1 MSVDYR
7 DSIVPWSLRPD
18 NIELWAE
25 HLDKENAQGRIE
37 TTQSESLEHS
47 RQKDRPVNYQK
58 EGKKQ

>member
-7 DSIVPWSLRPD
+7 DSIVPWIFKPD

-25 HLDKENAQGRIE
+25 HLEKENAQGRIAL
-37 TTQSESLEHS
+37 TQSKSLEHL
-47 RQKDRPVNYQK
+47 RQKDRPVSYQN